1 MTTGQKPTWN
11 MRFAPHIGLYSLD
24 TPMFLHSVGSLDPV
38 AHIDFIASLGF
49 AGVED
54 NALLL
59 RDDAS
64 QSLIGQALGRHGL
77 EMGCFAFD
85 PEHWIEPL
93 WAQDSEATR
102 THLKSELTRAA
113 NAAARVNGR
122 FVTVLSGRDPLMPFA
137 MQLQGMIAN
146 LRLLADDA
154 EKLGITL
161 LIEPLSQ
168 WDYPAML
175 INDFHDAYAVVKSV
189 NHPAVRLMFDVFHVQ
204 AMNGNLLR
212 NLDLTYDV
220 IGMVQI
226 ADSPHRSEPGSGE
239 INFVNILRHLQAKG
253 YTGLVEL
260 EHGISKPSKAGED
273 AALDCLRAINSQ
285 LNMKDAV

>member
-1 MTTGQKPTWN
+1 MTTAQNATWN

-24 TPMFLHSVGSLDPV
+24 TPMFLHSVGSLDPL
-38 AHIDFIASLGF
+38 AHINFIASLGF

-59 RDDAS
+59 RDDMS
-64 QSLIGQALGRHGL
+64 QSLIGQALGRCGL

-85 PEHWIEPL
+85 PEHWVQPL
-93 WAQDSEATR
+93 WARNDEATQ
-102 THLKSELTRAA
+102 THLKQELTRAA
-113 NAAARVNGR
+113 NAASRVNGR
-122 FVTVLSGRDPLMPFA
+122 CVTVLSGRDPLMPLA
-137 MQLQGMIAN
+137 MQLQGMIEN
-146 LRLLADDA
+146 LRRLADDA
-154 EKLGITL
+154 QNHGITL

-175 INDFHDAYAVVKSV
+175 INDFFDAYAVVKAV

-220 IGMVQI
+220 VAMVQI
-226 ADSPHRSEPGSGE
+226 ADSPNRSEPGSGE
-239 INFVNILRHLQAKG
+239 INFVNVLKHLQNKG

-260 EHGISKPSKAGED
+260 EHGISESGKAGED
-273 AALDCLRAINSQ
+273 AALVRLRDINSQ
-285 LNMKDAV
+285 LHR

>member
-1 MTTGQKPTWN
+1 MTTGTNLTWN

-24 TPMFLHSVGSLDPV
+24 TPMFLHNVGSLDPL
-38 AHIDFIASLGF
+38 AHIDFIANHGF

-85 PEHWIEPL
+85 PEHWVEPL
-93 WAQDSEATR
+93 WAQSDDATR
-102 THLKSELTRAA
+102 THLKSELTRAGHAA
-113 NAAARVNGR
+113 NRVNGR

-146 LRLLADDA
+146 LRHLADDA
-154 EKLGITL
+154 QKLGITL
-161 LIEPLSQ
+161 LIEPLSN
-168 WDYPAML
+168 WDFPAML
-175 INDFHDAYAVVKSV
+175 INDFHDAYAVVKAV

-220 IGMVQI
+220 VAMVQI

-239 INFVNILRHLQAKG
+239 INFVNVLRHLQKKG

-260 EHGISKPSKAGED
+260 EHGMSETGKAGED
-273 AALDCLRAINSQ
+273 AALGRLRDINSQ
-285 LNMKDAV
+285 LHQ

>member
-1 MTTGQKPTWN
+1 MMTTTPSSEWN
-11 MRFAPHIGLYSLD
+11 MRFAPHIGLYSPD

-38 AHIDFIASLGF
+38 AHIDFIARLGF

-59 RDDAS
+59 RDEVD
-64 QSLIGQALGRHGL
+64 QSRIGEALGRHGL

-85 PEHWIEPL
+85 PEHWVEPL
-93 WAQDSEATR
+93 WAQGDEATR
-102 THLKSELTRAA
+102 VHLKSELARAGD
-113 NAAARVNGR
+113 AAHRVNGR

-137 MQLQGMIAN
+137 MQLQGMVDN
-146 LRLLADDA
+146 LRILADDA
-154 EKLGITL
+154 HSRGITL

-175 INDFHDAYAVVKSV
+175 INDFHDAYAVVKAV

-220 IGMVQI
+220 VAMVQI
-226 ADSPHRSEPGSGE
+226 ADSPNRSEPGSGE
-239 INFVNILRHLQAKG
+239 INFVNVLKHLQNKG
-253 YTGLVEL
+253 YSGLVEL
-260 EHGISKPSKAGED
+260 EHSISEPEKAGED
-273 AALDCLRAINSQ
+273 AALDRLRAINS
-285 LNMKDAV
+285 LLHS

>member
-1 MTTGQKPTWN
+1 MTTPQWN

-24 TPMFLHSVGSLDPV
+24 TPMFLHSVGSLDPM
-38 AHIDFIASLGF
+38 AHIDFIASHGF

-59 RDDAS
+59 RDDVT
-64 QSLIGQALGRHGL
+64 QGHIGQALARHGL

-85 PEHWIEPL
+85 PEHWVEPL
-93 WAQDSEATR
+93 WAQSDDTTR
-102 THLKSELTRAA
+102 THLKAELKRATA
-113 NAAARVNGR
+113 AAARVNGR
-122 FVTVLSGRDPLMPFA
+122 FVTVLSGRDPLMPLA
-137 MQLQGMIAN
+137 MQLQGMVSN

-154 EKLGITL
+154 HKHGVKL
-161 LIEPLSQ
+161 LIEPLSG

-220 IGMVQI
+220 VGMVQI

-239 INFVNILRHLQAKG
+239 INFVNVLRHLRAKG

-260 EHGISKPSKAGED
+260 EHGMSDPSKAGED
-273 AALDCLRAINSQ
+273 AALERLRVINGQ
-285 LNMKDAV
+285 LNMKEI

>member
-1 MTTGQKPTWN
+1 MTTGSKPVWN

-24 TPMFLHSVGSLDPV
+24 TPMFLHSVGTLDPV
-38 AHIDFIASLGF
+38 AHIEFIASLGF

-59 RDDAS
+59 RNDAD
-64 QSLIGQALGRHGL
+64 QNRIGEALGCSGL

-93 WAQDSEATR
+93 WAQDDDTTR
-102 THLKSELTRAA
+102 AHLKRELKTAGDAA
-113 NAAARVNGR
+113 KRVNGQ
-122 FVTVLSGRDPLMPFA
+122 FVTVLSGRDPLMPLA
-137 MQLQGMIAN
+137 MQLQGMVEN

-154 EKLGITL
+154 QGRGITL

-175 INDFHDAYAVVKSV
+175 INDFYDAYAVVKAV

-220 IGMVQI
+220 IGMVQL
-226 ADSPHRSEPGSGE
+226 ADSPLRSEPGSGE
-239 INFVNILRHLQAKG
+239 INFVNVLKHLQNKG
-253 YTGLVEL
+253 YSGLVEL
-260 EHGISKPSKAGED
+260 EHSMSEPGKAGED
-273 AALDCLRAINSQ
+273 AALGRLRDINLQ
-285 LNMKDAV
+285 LHQPTL

>member
-1 MTTGQKPTWN
+1 MTADSNSTWN

-24 TPMFLHSVGSLDPV
+24 TPMFPHSVGSLDPV
-38 AHIDFIASLGF
+38 AHINFIASLGF
-49 AGVED
+49 AGIED

-59 RDDAS
+59 RNDTS
-64 QSLIGQALGRHGL
+64 QNLIGKAMGRHGL

-93 WAQDSEATR
+93 WTRNDDSTR
-102 THLKSELTRAA
+102 AHLKAELSRAA
-113 NAAARVNGR
+113 AAANRVNGR
-122 FVTVLSGRDPLMPFA
+122 LVTVLSGRDPLMPLVL
-137 MQLQGMIAN
+137 QLQGMIEN
-146 LRLLADDA
+146 LRRMADDA
-154 EKLGITL
+154 HKFGITL
-161 LIEPLSQ
+161 LIEPLSG

-175 INDFHDAYAVVKSV
+175 INDFHDAYAVVKAV

-204 AMNGNLLR
+204 AMNGNLMR

-220 IGMVQI
+220 VAMVQI

-239 INFVNILRHLQAKG
+239 INFVNVLRHLQNKG

-260 EHGISKPSKAGED
+260 EHGISEAGKAGEE
-273 AALDCLRAINSQ
+273 AALERLRNINSQ
-285 LNMKDAV
+285 LHR

>member
-1 MTTGQKPTWN
+1 MTTEPNAKWN
-11 MRFAPHIGLYSLD
+11 MRFAPHIGLYSPD

-38 AHIDFIASLGF
+38 AHIDFIAGLGF

-64 QSLIGQALGRHGL
+64 QSLIGQALGRRGL

-93 WAQDSEATR
+93 WARNDDATQA
-102 THLKSELTRAA
+102 HLTLELTRAA
-113 NAAARVNGR
+113 NAARRVNGR
-122 FVTVLSGRDPLMPFA
+122 FVTVLSGRDPLMPLA
-137 MQLQGMIAN
+137 MQLQGMIEN
-146 LRLLADDA
+146 LRRLAEDA
-154 EKLGITL
+154 QKHGITL

-175 INDFHDAYAVVKSV
+175 INDFHDAYAVVKAV

-212 NLDLTYDV
+212 NLDLAYDV
-220 IGMVQI
+220 VAMVQI
-226 ADSPHRSEPGSGE
+226 ADSPSRSEPGSGE
-239 INFVNILRHLQAKG
+239 INFVNVLKHLQTKG
-253 YTGLVEL
+253 YKGLVEL
-260 EHGISKPSKAGED
+260 EHVMSEPGKAGED
-273 AALDCLRAINSQ
+273 AALTRLRAINGQ
-285 LNMKDAV
+285 LHR

>member
-1 MTTGQKPTWN
+1 MTTPQWN

-38 AHIDFIASLGF
+38 AHIDFIASHGF

-59 RDDAS
+59 RDDDS
-64 QSLIGQALGRHGL
+64 QSLIGQSLGRHGL

-85 PEHWIEPL
+85 PEHWVEPL
-93 WAQDSEATR
+93 WTRTDEATR
-102 THLKSELTRAA
+102 AHLKSELTRAA
-113 NAAARVNGR
+113 NAANRVNGR
-122 FVTVLSGRDPLMPFA
+122 HVTVLSGRDALMPLA
-137 MQLQGMIAN
+137 MQLQGMVAN

-154 EKLGITL
+154 QRLGITL
-161 LIEPLSQ
+161 LIEPLSS

-175 INDFHDAYAVVKSV
+175 INDFHDAYAVVKAV
-189 NHPAVRLMFDVFHVQ
+189 DHPAVRLMFDVFHVQ

-220 IGMVQI
+220 VAMVQI
-226 ADSPHRSEPGSGE
+226 ADSPGRSEPGSGE
-239 INFVNILRHLQAKG
+239 INFVNVLRHLQDKG
-253 YTGLVEL
+253 YAGLVEL
-260 EHGISKPSKAGED
+260 EHSMSDTGKAGED
-273 AALDCLRAINSQ
+273 AALERLRAINSQ
-285 LNMKDAV
+285 LNSKGVA

>member
-1 MTTGQKPTWN
+1 MTTKWN

-38 AHIDFIASLGF
+38 AHVDFIASHGF
-49 AGVED
+49 SGIED

-59 RDDAS
+59 RDPAS
-64 QSLIGQALGRHGL
+64 QTLIGQALGRHGL
-77 EMGCFAFD
+77 EMGCIAFD

-93 WAQDSEATR
+93 WTKDDEPTR
-102 THLKSELTRAA
+102 AHLKGELTRAA
-113 NAAARVNGR
+113 DAVSRVNGR
-122 FVTVLSGRDPLMPFA
+122 FVTVLTGRDPLMPLA
-137 MQLQGMIAN
+137 IQLQGMVAN

-154 EKLGITL
+154 HKHGITF
-161 LIEPLSQ
+161 LIEPLSG

-175 INDFHDAYAVVKSV
+175 INDFHDAYAVVKAV

-220 IGMVQI
+220 VGMVQI

-239 INFVNILRHLQAKG
+239 INFVNVLRHLQAKG

-260 EHGISKPSKAGED
+260 EHGMSDASKTGEE
-273 AALDCLRAINSQ
+273 AALERLRAINIQ
-285 LNMKDAV
+285 LEPKDTL

>member
-1 MTTGQKPTWN
+1 MTTPQWN

-24 TPMFLHSVGSLDPV
+24 TPMFLHSVGSLDPM
-38 AHIDFIASLGF
+38 AHIDFIASHGF

-59 RDDAS
+59 RDDVT
-64 QSLIGQALGRHGL
+64 QGHIGQALARHGL

-85 PEHWIEPL
+85 PEHWVEPL
-93 WAQDSEATR
+93 WAQSDDTTR
-102 THLKSELTRAA
+102 THLKAELKRATA
-113 NAAARVNGR
+113 AAARVNGR
-122 FVTVLSGRDPLMPFA
+122 FVTVLSGRDPLMPLA
-137 MQLQGMIAN
+137 MQLQGMVSN

-154 EKLGITL
+154 HKHGVTL
-161 LIEPLSQ
+161 LIEPLSG

-220 IGMVQI
+220 VGMVQI

-239 INFVNILRHLQAKG
+239 INFVNVLRHLRAKG

-260 EHGISKPSKAGED
+260 EHGMSDPSKAGED
-273 AALDCLRAINSQ
+273 AALERLRVINCQ
-285 LNMKDAV
+285 LNMKEI